1 MFRVH
6 KTLLHHEKCVSIEIL
21 LPCGTSSQLEGTRFA
36 DTTSSR
42 GSHDLLRGQSISSH
56 KTAFPWKKR
65 GTYRVNPI
73 KLVSPNSLNRKLSSS
88 FNSEF
93 FLFFFL

>member
-6 KTLLHHEKCVSIEIL
+6 MALLRHEKCVSVKIR

-42 GSHDLLRGQSISSH
+42 GSHDPLRGQPVPSYE
-56 KTAFPWKKR
+56 TAFPRYGKR
-65 GTYRVNPI
+65 GGTYSANPI
-73 KLVSPNSLNRKLSSS
+73 KLLPPLLNEKNL
-88 FNSEF
+88 EF
-93 FLFFFL
+93 I